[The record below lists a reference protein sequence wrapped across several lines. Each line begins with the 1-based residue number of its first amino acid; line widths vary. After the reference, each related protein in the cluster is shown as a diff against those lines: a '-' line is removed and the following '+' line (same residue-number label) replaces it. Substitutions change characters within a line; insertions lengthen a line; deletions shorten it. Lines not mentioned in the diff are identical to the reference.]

1 MERSSGSS
9 RVQPE
14 GSSRVQP
21 AREELEVV
29 DARAYVA
36 MVAAERT

>member
-21 AREELEVV
+21 AGEELGVV
-29 DARAYVA
+29 DARAYAA
-36 MVAAERT
+36 MVATERT